1 MGPVGGIRFEM
12 HQQHDAD
19 GPVRLS
25 LIGELDLAA
34 TQRLQLRLREL
45 KTERAAVR
53 LDLSRLEFVDSTGLR
68 TLIKGAEDAQ
78 RDGWQLE
85 VERNVTPQVR
95 RVIELVGASVYLWP
109 SGGAVA
115 SEARAPDESET

>member
-19 GPVRLS
+19 GAVRLS

-85 VERNVTPQVR
+85 VERNVTPQVG
-95 RVIELVGASVYLWP
+95 RVIELVGASAYLWP
-109 SGGAVA
+109 SGDAVA
-115 SEARAPDESET
+115 SKARPPNESET

>member
-19 GPVRLS
+19 GAVRLS

-34 TQRLQLRLREL
+34 SQGLQLRLREL

-85 VERNVTPQVR
+85 VERNVTPQVG
-95 RVIELVGASVYLWP
+95 RVIELVGASAYLWP
-109 SGGAVA
+109 SSDAVA
-115 SEARAPDESET
+115 SEARPPNETET